1 MDDVILVY
9 YIIYH
14 YRVVP
19 RISDDLKV
27 KVAKAS
33 AAVARKKNKDSSEVK
48 KIKKDEEEKD
58 EFDMMLDD
66 KALNK

>member
-1 MDDVILVY
+1 MLLYFKDIFY
-9 YIIYH
+9 

-19 RISDDLKV
+19 RIADELKV

-33 AAVARKKNKDSSEVK
+33 AAAARKKNKDSDVK
-48 KIKKDEEEKD
+48 RVKAEDDEKD
-58 EFDMMLDD
+58 EFDMMLED